1 MLKRAFDILAS
12 AAGLIVLS
20 PLFLAIAVWIK
31 LDSRGPVFY
40 RGWRAGRGG
49 KPFRIVKFRSMVTEA
64 DRRGG
69 PTTSDDDPRLTPS
82 GRFIRR
88 LKLDE
93 LSQLINVLRGDMSLV
108 GPRPEVL
115 DKAEQ
120 LQGENREILALRPGI
135 TDWASIWNADE
146 GALLAGAPDPD
157 DAYERIIRPTKIELQ
172 RYYCRTRSFW
182 TDMKIIVYTLW
193 KIFRGGWVPKELRG
207 YPTFDQLRAEV
218 EKLSARQT
226 GADPNETTEAGA
238 GVE

>member
-49 KPFRIVKFRSMVTEA
+49 RPFRIVKFRSMVTEA

-69 PTTSDDDPRLTPS
+69 PTTSDDDPRLTRS

-93 LSQLINVLRGDMSLV
+93 FSQLVNVLLGQMSLV
-108 GPRPEVL
+108 GPRPEVV
-115 DKAEQ
+115 DKVQ
-120 LQGENREILALRPGI
+120 CYSGEERRVLAVRPGI
-135 TDWASIWNADE
+135 TDWASIWNSDE
-146 GALLAGAPDPD
+146 GAVLAGAPDPD
-157 DAYERIIRPTKIELQ
+157 QAYEKVIRPTKLKLQ
-172 RYYCRTRSFW
+172 LDYCRNRSFLV
-182 TDMKIIVYTLW
+182 DLKIILFTLI
-193 KIFRGGWVPKELRG
+193 KIFRRGFVPKELRQ
-207 YPTFDQLRAEV
+207 YPTFEQLRAEV
-218 EKLSARQT
+218 EKL
-226 GADPNETTEAGA
+226 A

>member
-12 AAGLIVLS
+12 AVGLIVLS

-69 PTTSDDDPRLTPS
+69 PTTSDDDPRLTRS

-93 LSQLINVLRGDMSLV
+93 LSQLVNVLLGQMSLV
-108 GPRPEVL
+108 GPRPEVV
-115 DKAEQ
+115 DKLERYSD
-120 LQGENREILALRPGI
+120 EERRVLAVRPGI

-146 GALLAGAPDPD
+146 GAVVAGAPDPD
-157 DAYERIIRPTKIELQ
+157 EAYEKVIRPTKLKLQ
-172 RYYCRTRSFW
+172 LDYCRNRSFLG
-182 TDMKIIVYTLW
+182 DLKIIVFTLV
-193 KIFRGGWVPKELRG
+193 KIFRRGFVPKELEQC
-207 YPTFDQLRAEV
+207 PTFEQLRAEV
-218 EKLSARQT
+218 EKLA
-226 GADPNETTEAGA
+226 AE
-238 GVE
+238 